1 MTCNLEDCRERLKE
15 ASLIL
20 TGPYDGRPYSRS
32 DFMQGIAAAFKC
44 SGPVSAYVL
53 ALGPLSRNQEWYVTM
68 TSIQHKD
75 SLLVRGTVTVKDR
88 QFRIK
93 SADNRKFTARVHW
106 GLVYVT
112 NPEVAAALSKYAEVT
127 AISHIMS
134 SEEGLENVATGVRSV
149 VMVGDRHQ
157 VPHLLS
163 VTDPDTKETWELLVT
178 IPGRPPMCLKC
189 RYTGHVRKDCATPF
203 CRHHGSYGHTTE
215 SCSAEKAEV
224 GKRSY
229 ANVARRKIVL
239 DLEPCPRLV
248 SDGDPD
254 SQTTDPSKP
263 TAGPHSDGA
272 PIDSVRLTETAT
284 RPRLPTPHG
293 TDRCASTDGVQP
305 TATAARSPSPPH
317 EDTQCAP
324 VNRDDTQ
331 RPSPAPPGAALPTV
345 VERGRGKTDRTTKA
359 GTETGVKGRHTDRKT
374 DDVTPPWTAT
384 DGKLRPASPAW

>member
-1 MTCNLEDCRERLKE
+1 M
-15 ASLIL
+15 
-20 TGPYDGRPYSRS
+20 Y
-32 DFMQGIAAAFKC
+32 
-44 SGPVSAYVL
+44 
-53 ALGPLSRNQEWYVTM
+53 
-68 TSIQHKD
+68 
-75 SLLVRGTVTVKDR
+75 
-88 QFRIK
+88 
-93 SADNRKFTARVHW
+93 
-106 GLVYVT
+106 
-112 NPEVAAALSKYAEVT
+112 
-127 AISHIMS
+127 

-229 ANVARRKIVL
+229 ANVAKRKIVL
-239 DLEPCPRLV
+239 DLEPRPRLV

-272 PIDSVRLTETAT
+272 PIDSVRPTETAT
-284 RPRLPTPHG
+284 RPRLPPPHG
-293 TDRCASTDGVQP
+293 TDRGASTDGVQP
-305 TATAARSPSPPH
+305 TATAARSPPPPPH

-324 VNRDDTQ
+324 VNRDDTR

-359 GTETGVKGRHTDRKT
+359 GTETGVKGRQTDRKT
-374 DDVTPPWTAT
+374 DDVTPPLDSDRREAAASKPGVVDGGAAGGEAMAT
-384 DGKLRPASPAW
+384 ETVSVSSGSSSNSPFEGVTCSEEDFLAVNDSAPVDQPQGKFWRSQIPTRVNRKREPHTGGERKRHRSSTSANSSDLDRQVKGLGSPEVFLKKPPHKK